1 MGGSSYKGKKAKSH
15 IEERKN
21 QRKKQ
26 ETEGEEI
33 ERRGGG
39 RKGHSST
46 GARIITL
53 VFVFVFAQVSFLLPT
68 RLIHF

>member
-33 ERRGGG
+33 ERRGGKK
-39 RKGHSST
+39 RT
-46 GARIITL
+46 
-53 VFVFVFAQVSFLLPT
+53 FFDWC
-68 RLIHF
+68 

>member
-39 RKGHSST
+39 EEKDILR
-46 GARIITL
+46 L
-53 VFVFVFAQVSFLLPT
+53 VLGSLPSFLFSSSPK
-68 RLIHF
+68 

>member
-33 ERRGGG
+33 ERRGGEEKDILRLVLG
-39 RKGHSST
+39 SLPSS
-46 GARIITL
+46 L
-53 VFVFVFAQVSFLLPT
+53 FSSSPK
-68 RLIHF
+68 